1 MNDALHVGGFAD
13 GRGVDLVVSE
23 PKGRVVSPYRG
34 NDGDIALTVEEARF
48 LLEALPA
55 VIARDDY
62 LKHMG
67 PLLDL
72 VSKPEPLNETK
83 NQLAPARRARAGQAW
98 GAAEDA
104 DLLRGC
110 NAGQGIG
117 FLANHHGRSPKAIT
131 LRLQRLGITDP
142 KTGLPHDS
150 HCIQF

>member
-1 MNDALHVGGFAD
+1 MNDALHVGSFAD

-23 PKGRVVSPYRG
+23 PKGRVVSLYRG
-34 NDGDIALTVEEARF
+34 NNGEIALTVEEARF
-48 LLEALPA
+48 LSEALPA
-55 VIARDDY
+55 GSARDDY

-104 DLLRGC
+104 DLLRGY
-110 NAGQGIG
+110 NAGQGIAS
-117 FLANHHGRSPKAIT
+117 LANRHGRSPKAIT

-142 KTGLPHDS
+142 QDRIAS
-150 HCIQF
+150 

>member
-1 MNDALHVGGFAD
+1 MNDALHIGGFAD

-23 PKGRVVSPYRG
+23 PKGRVVSLYRG
-34 NDGDIALTVEEARF
+34 NNGDIALTVEEARF

-67 PLLDL
+67 PLPDL
-72 VSKPEPLNETK
+72 VSKPEPHNQTK

-98 GAAEDA
+98 AAAEDA
-104 DLLRGC
+104 DLLRGY

-117 FLANHHGRSPKAIT
+117 FLATRHGRSPKAIT

-142 KTGLPHDS
+142 QDRVAS
-150 HCIQF
+150 

>member
-23 PKGRVVSPYRG
+23 PKGRVVSLYRG
-34 NDGDIALTVEEARF
+34 NNGDIALTVEEARF

-67 PLLDL
+67 PLPDL
-72 VSKPEPLNETK
+72 ESKPEHQTQHKDP
-83 NQLAPARRARAGQAW
+83 QAPARRARAGQAW

-104 DLLRGC
+104 DLLRGY

-117 FLANHHGRSPKAIT
+117 SLANRHGRSPKAIT

-142 KTGLPHDS
+142 QDRIAS
-150 HCIQF
+150 

>member
-23 PKGRVVSPYRG
+23 PKGRVVSLYRG

-48 LLEALPA
+48 LSEALPA
-55 VIARDDY
+55 GSARDDY

-83 NQLAPARRARAGQAW
+83 NQLAPARRAQLKMQICC
-98 GAAEDA
+98 GAATRGRGSVFLPIA
-104 DLLRGC
+104 MAAAQKPLLFGF
-110 NAGQGIG
+110 NAWASQI
-117 FLANHHGRSPKAIT
+117 
-131 LRLQRLGITDP
+131 P